1 MKFNFFS
8 SGSKPSPKPKPRAKP
23 TQRGKS
29 KQQAKP
35 KKQPRPKLPNCP
47 PNAYIPHYRNLGLPP
62 GALAEEIKSAW
73 RALGLRL
80 HPDKI
85 RNPAMKSNASAAMIL
100 VNEAHEQLFKES
112 GDFISRLGRSTKDI
126 MKMDASEQARKLLD
140 RHVCE
145 KVVRRKPWFWA
156 YRARTEAFTNGSL
169 LCGEQWA
176 TMGHNVVDS
185 ILPLKA
191 SDAIW
196 EVVDGEWRYPAS
208 GASLGFEKLTF
219 YGPCEQTYTVTLP
232 VKRAERGPPRWSTFK
247 NTACNT
253 SLDVWSFDVLCANV
267 MLGIFL
273 FVFRRQA
280 KILISYVWDFVMF
293 AILSSLW
300 CVLWTSKKIF
310 MLCTWPTR
318 KMLSVI
324 RHVFHLVLWK
334 LDEILDETKRYL
346 YGTRVLRSVFF
357 LLELVEAWQ
366 RKGFSVRE
374 IWREKGFGV
383 TVRTRGRRHRN

>member
-8 SGSKPSPKPKPRAKP
+8 SSSKPGPKPKPRPKP
-23 TQRGKS
+23 T
-29 KQQAKP
+29 QQAKP
-35 KKQPRPKLPNCP
+35 KKQPRSKLPQCP
-47 PNAYIPHYRNLGLPP
+47 TNAYIPHYRNLGLPP
-62 GALAEEIKSAW
+62 GASAEEIKSAW

-85 RNPAMKSNASAAMIL
+85 RNPAMKPNASAAIIL
-100 VNEAHEQLFKES
+100 VNEAHQQLFKES
-112 GDFISRLGRSTKDI
+112 GDFISRLGISTKDI
-126 MKMDASEQARKLLD
+126 MKMDESERARRLLD

-156 YRARTEAFTNGSL
+156 YRTRTEAFTNGSL

-176 TMGHNVVDS
+176 TMGHNVIDS
-185 ILPLKA
+185 ILPLKV
-191 SDAIW
+191 SDAVW

-208 GASLGFEKLTF
+208 GAPPGFEKLTF

-232 VKRAERGPPRWSTFK
+232 VRRAERGPPRWSTFR

-273 FVFRRQA
+273 FVFRRQV
-280 KILISYVWDFVMF
+280 KIVVIYVWDFVLF
-293 AILSSLW
+293 GVLLSLW

-310 MLCTWPTR
+310 MICTWPTR
-318 KMLSVI
+318 KMLALI
-324 RHVFHLVLWK
+324 RRVFRLVLWK
-334 LDEILDETKRYL
+334 LDEVLDETKRYL
-346 YGTRVLRSVFF
+346 YGTRLFRAVFF
-357 LLELVEAWQ
+357 LLGVLEAWQ
-366 RKGFSVRE
+366 QKGFSVRE
-374 IWREKGFGV
+374 IWREKGFDV
-383 TVRTRGRRHRN
+383 TVRTRGRRRRD